1 MARLKQFIL
10 VSIGAFVFTFGSAI
24 ASEKQFG
31 GGPWTDP
38 DVIKAAIA
46 IDMTAE
52 QSAAFRSSVGAFIDG
67 VMRQSMTLIKHQK
80 PDLKRELKRVYRKHG
95 KRMDKNM
102 QTVFTEE
109 AQYARYEAYRDLLL
123 SKMKKMGS
131 GRRR

>member
-1 MARLKQFIL
+1 MARLKQFL
-10 VSIGAFVFTFGSAI
+10 LASIGALVFSFGSVI
-24 ASEKQFG
+24 ASEKPLG

-52 QSAAFRSSVGAFIDG
+52 QSAAFRSSVGIFIDG
-67 VMRQSMTLIKHQK
+67 VMRQSMSLIKRQK

-102 QTVFTEE
+102 QAVFTEE

-131 GRRR
+131 RR